1 MEKTNRPQGMQ
12 AFSIIWIGQV
22 VSLLG
27 TAMSHFGLTL
37 WAYDQTGK
45 ATPLALLMFFLI
57 APQVILSPFIGVLV
71 DRGNRR
77 LMMILS
83 DGAAAIV
90 SGVILTLYLTGQLQI
105 WHIYVGAV
113 FIGTFNGFQ
122 WPSFSASLSLMLPKK
137 HYARANSMLSIAQ
150 GASQVLAP
158 ASAVALIG
166 RIGLQGIMFFDI
178 AAAIFAVGTLLVIH
192 IPQPNQED
200 VEKASQGEILQE
212 ITFGFRYIFARPSLL
227 GLQTVYMVGN
237 FFSSMAFAVIAPLIL
252 SRTGNNQPLYGQ
264 IQSISAIGGVAGG
277 VVMSIWGGP
286 KKRVHGVL
294 GGWILTQLLGQVVVG
309 LGQSIPVWAVGGF
322 LWAFFAPF
330 IDGSN
335 QAIWQSK
342 VDPELQGRVFSARL
356 FIAWLVMPLAN
367 LIAGPLVD
375 NVLEPGM
382 AVGGALAPKFGW
394 LVGTGPGCGRRLA
407 VRGGRGDGRNGRCRR
422 LHVPQDTPGGDPCCP
437 TINRSS
443 SDPVKKRGVI
453 PNPGRP
459 HRVG

>member
-1 MEKTNRPQGMQ
+1 METTKRPQGMQ

-27 TAMSHFGLTL
+27 TAMSNFGLTL

-45 ATPLALLMFFLI
+45 ATPLAMIMFFYI
-57 APQVILSPFIGVLV
+57 APQVALSPFIGVLV

-77 LMMILS
+77 LMMVLS
-83 DGAAAIV
+83 DAAAALV
-90 SGVILTLYLTGQLQI
+90 SLINLVLFLTGLLQI
-105 WHIYVGAV
+105 WHIYVGALL
-113 FIGTFNGFQ
+113 IGIFNGFQ

-137 HYARANSMLSIAQ
+137 HYARANSLLSIAQ
-150 GASQVLAP
+150 GTSQVLAP
-158 ASAVALIG
+158 ASAGALIG
-166 RIGLQGIMFFDI
+166 RIGLQGILTFDI
-178 AAAIFAVGTLLVIH
+178 AAAAFAVGTLLVIH
-192 IPQPNQED
+192 IPQPEKRD
-200 VEKASQGEILQE
+200 IEKASQGGIWQE

-227 GLQTVYMVGN
+227 GLQSVYMVGN

-252 SRTGNNQPLYGQ
+252 GRTGNNQQLYGNLL
-264 IQSISAIGGVAGG
+264 SISAIGGVIGG

-294 GGWILTQLLGQVVVG
+294 AGWILTQLLGQVVVG
-309 LGQSIPVWAVGGF
+309 VGQSLPVWAVGGF
-322 LWAFFAPF
+322 LWAFFGPF

-382 AVGGALAPKFGW
+382 AVGGVLAHQFGW
-394 LVGTGPGCGRRLA
+394 LVGTGPGAGAGLLFVVSGVLGSLA
-407 VRGGRGDGRNGRCRR
+407 GVGGYLSRKTRQVETLLPD
-422 LHVPQDTPGGDPCCP
+422 HHA
-437 TINRSS
+437 I
-443 SDPVKKRGVI
+443 I
-453 PNPGRP
+453 E
-459 HRVG
+459 